1 MSQID
6 LNGLSTEKRNPETM
20 NLDEMEIEDIL
31 AVMNREDEKVVK
43 IVGGVLP
50 KVAKVIGFTTESL
63 KRNGRIIYIGAGTS
77 GRLGVLD
84 AAECPP
90 TFGVSSEVVVGVIAG
105 GERAFLKAV
114 EGAED
119 NEALGAEDLKELGVD
134 ERDTVI
140 GLTASGRT
148 PYVIGALKYAAAKG
162 CRTASISCNTGS
174 EVSRYAEVAVE
185 VETGPEVLSGS
196 TRLKAGTAEKMILNM
211 ISTVSMVETGKVY
224 KNLMVD
230 VRQSNAKLI
239 VRTENIVM
247 QAVGCDRERAKRA
260 LKEAGGEAKLAI
272 LMLLLQTDVE
282 ETRQIL
288 KNAGGKIKNALT
300 SAR

>member
-1 MSQID
+1 M
-6 LNGLSTEKRNPETM
+6 
-20 NLDEMEIEDIL
+20 
-31 AVMNREDEKVVK
+31 
-43 IVGGVLP
+43 
-50 KVAKVIGFTTESL
+50 
-63 KRNGRIIYIGAGTS
+63 
-77 GRLGVLD
+77 
-84 AAECPP
+84 
-90 TFGVSSEVVVGVIAG
+90 
-105 GERAFLKAV
+105 
-114 EGAED
+114 
-119 NEALGAEDLKELGVD
+119 
-134 ERDTVI
+134 
-140 GLTASGRT
+140 
-148 PYVIGALKYAAAKG
+148 
-162 CRTASISCNTGS
+162 
-174 EVSRYAEVAVE
+174 E

-247 QAVGCDRERAKRA
+247 QAVGCDRESAKRA

-272 LMLLLQTDVE
+272 LMLLLQTEVE

-300 SAR
+300 ANR

>member
-50 KVAKVIGFTTESL
+50 KVAEVIGFTTESL
-63 KRNGRIIYIGAGTS
+63 KHNGRIIYIGAGTS

-119 NEALGAEDLKELGVD
+119 NEKLGAEDLEELGVD

-247 QAVGCDRERAKRA
+247 QAVGCDRESAKRA

>member
-119 NEALGAEDLKELGVD
+119 NEKLGAEDLEELGVD
-134 ERDTVI
+134 ERDTII

>member
-31 AVMNREDEKVVK
+31 AVMNREDEKVVR

-50 KVAKVIGFTTESL
+50 KVAEIIGFTTESL

-174 EVSRYAEVAVE
+174 EVSRYAKVAVE

-247 QAVGCDRERAKRA
+247 QAVGCDRESAKRA

-272 LMLLLQTDVE
+272 LMLLLQTEVE

-300 SAR
+300 ANR

>member
-31 AVMNREDEKVVK
+31 AVMNREDEKVVR

-50 KVAKVIGFTTESL
+50 KVAEIIGFTTESL

-247 QAVGCDRERAKRA
+247 QAVGCDRESAKRA

-272 LMLLLQTDVE
+272 LMLLLQTEVE

-300 SAR
+300 ANR

>member
-119 NEALGAEDLKELGVD
+119 NEKLGAEDLEELGVD

-247 QAVGCDRERAKRA
+247 QAVGCDRESAKRA

>member
-1 MSQID
+1 MSHID

-31 AVMNREDEKVVK
+31 AVMNREDEKVVR
-43 IVGGVLP
+43 IVRGVLP
-50 KVAKVIGFTTESL
+50 RVAEIIGFTTESL

-105 GERAFLKAV
+105 GESAFLKAV

-119 NEALGAEDLKELGVD
+119 SEELGVRDLEELRVD

-148 PYVIGALKYAAAKG
+148 PYVIGALKYASGKR

-247 QAVGCDRERAKRA
+247 QAVGCDREEAKRA

-272 LMLLLQTDVE
+272 LMLLLQTEVE
-282 ETRQIL
+282 ETRRIL
-288 KNAGGKIKNALT
+288 ENAGGKIKNALT

>member
-50 KVAKVIGFTTESL
+50 KVAEVIGFTTESL

-119 NEALGAEDLKELGVD
+119 NEKLGAEDLEELGVD

-247 QAVGCDRERAKRA
+247 QAVGCDRESAKRA